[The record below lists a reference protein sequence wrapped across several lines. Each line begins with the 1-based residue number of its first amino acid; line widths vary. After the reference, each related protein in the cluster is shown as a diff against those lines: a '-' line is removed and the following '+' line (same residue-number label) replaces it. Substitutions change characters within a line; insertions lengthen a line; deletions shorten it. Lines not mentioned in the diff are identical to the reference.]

1 MWLCISNNHLKEK
14 EGGRGKK
21 IRKKKDQIRR
31 LLKVFIA
38 GGYFHVNFVPRSWTS
53 GPVEMETLGSAK
65 GFMGFVSYVFS
76 LVETLGHGFFCM
88 IACS

>member
-1 MWLCISNNHLKEK
+1 MWLCISNNHLNERGGGEK
-14 EGGRGKK
+14 NR
-21 IRKKKDQIRR
+21 KKDQRRR

-38 GGYFHVNFVPRSWTS
+38 GGYFHVNFVPRSWAS

-65 GFMGFVSYVFS
+65 GFIVFVSYVFS
-76 LVETLGHGFFCM
+76 FVETLGHGFFCM